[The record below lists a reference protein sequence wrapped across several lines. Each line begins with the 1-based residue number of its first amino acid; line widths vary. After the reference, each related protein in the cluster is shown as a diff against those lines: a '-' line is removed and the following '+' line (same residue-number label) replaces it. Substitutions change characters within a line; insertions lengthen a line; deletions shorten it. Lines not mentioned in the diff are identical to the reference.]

1 MSKTAKTSK
10 ARRAG
15 DDERILAEFRDS
27 FDSWQGALES
37 HRLAPPDA
45 GFSARLASLAQ
56 AASEQAHV
64 YRAAATDYEWVPYS
78 APQGAPASKPPYELQ
93 PNTGRRGPQDLW
105 QRFDAAVERLSAST
119 ESHDMLAVATA
130 YEDLAALASD
140 LAEAIARKDHAGAK
154 RPRTRARRSA

>member
-45 GFSARLASLAQ
+45 GFSARLAGLAQ
-56 AASEQAHV
+56 AAGEQAHV

-93 PNTGRRGPQDLW
+93 SGTGRRGPQDLW

-119 ESHDMLAVATA
+119 EGHDMLAVANA
-130 YEDLAALASD
+130 YEELAMIAGELADAIAHEDLASQ
-140 LAEAIARKDHAGAK
+140 
-154 RPRTRARRSA
+154 RPRARARRSA